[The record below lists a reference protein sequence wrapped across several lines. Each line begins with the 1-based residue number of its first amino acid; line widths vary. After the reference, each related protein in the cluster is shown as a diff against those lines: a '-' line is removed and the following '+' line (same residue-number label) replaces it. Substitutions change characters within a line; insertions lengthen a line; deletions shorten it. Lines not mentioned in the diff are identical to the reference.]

1 LRNAQIVNLT
11 VAEAFET
18 FVHPKF
24 NYIFTDQSIVDSIDV
39 LRELPHQWWIELARS
54 GTLPTWTLALPRYL
68 KSFCHHGYPDLV
80 PRFQGSNAAFD
91 KSMAVYGFIH
101 KVMDKGSQEIE
112 RRRKRLNA
120 ARRSNDEALL
130 PKLRQ
135 YVLRCQSDGAL
146 SLWDMGF
153 FE

>member
-1 LRNAQIVNLT
+1 
-11 VAEAFET
+11 
-18 FVHPKF
+18 
-24 NYIFTDQSIVDSIDV
+24 
-39 LRELPHQWWIELARS
+39 
-54 GTLPTWTLALPRYL
+54 
-68 KSFCHHGYPDLV
+68 V

-91 KSMAVYGFIH
+91 KPMAVYGFIH